1 VAAGYNQNVV
11 GFGWTNGA
19 FLALLHALP
28 QEMVTKLAAEQ
39 DAPAA
44 AAK

>member
-1 VAAGYNQNVV
+1 VV

-28 QEMVTKLAAEQ
+28 QEWVDRLAQEQ
-39 DAPAA
+39 SGPATS
-44 AAK
+44 KQ